1 MRKALLDTRTAD
13 LLAKIAGMFGSEHPG
28 ERAAAAAQAHALM
41 TRLDMTWRDL
51 FFRLSEL
58 PSDTTAI
65 RSDWR
70 RMAKVC
76 GLNVHR
82 FDPREAK
89 FVRDMLVIRWQPSG
103 SQLDWL
109 IKLYRRIACDAPQ
122 MATHR

>member
-1 MRKALLDTRTAD
+1 MRKALLDLRTAD

-28 ERAAAAAQAHALM
+28 ERAAAAAQAHALIS
-41 TRLDMTWRDL
+41 RRDMTWREL
-51 FFRLSEL
+51 FFRLSE
-58 PSDTTAI
+58 PPPDATAV

-70 RMAKVC
+70 HMAKVC

-89 FVRDMLVIRWQPSG
+89 FVRDMLVMRSRPTG

-122 MATHR
+122 MAPHR